1 MRTVWVDDLSTSTND
16 PPGRVVSVQ
25 VGDTLLHGSA
35 SAMHALSKVILQ
47 EVMAAKTA
55 ILEHNIRRHEG

>member
-1 MRTVWVDDLSTSTND
+1 
-16 PPGRVVSVQ
+16 
-25 VGDTLLHGSA
+25 
-35 SAMHALSKVILQ
+35 MHALSKVILQ